1 MDGQASSLC
10 CHFVVNGILNGEIGR
25 ALIVYFCVVSHAVIK
40 DFNLFT
46 SDTLGLLSGVETI
59 MRQTFSFKRAKKTF
73 QRRIMRALHCVQMP
87 ANFAL
92 RTLHC
97 ELCTACKCLRTANSQ
112 PLPLRLTGMPRPSH
126 KYHPPKLIL
135 NQRVLH

>member
-25 ALIVYFCVVSHAVIK
+25 TLIVYFCVASHAVIK
-40 DFNLFT
+40 DFNLFKN
-46 SDTLGLLSGVETI
+46 DTVGLLSGVETI
-59 MRQTFSFKRAKKTF
+59 MRQTFSFKRAKETF

-92 RTLHC
+92 RALHC
-97 ELCTACKCLRTANSQ
+97 VQMPANSEF
-112 PLPLRLTGMPRPSH
+112 PTITFTAHRDA
-126 KYHPPKLIL
+126 
-135 NQRVLH
+135 